1 MYASRPVT
9 APVAF
14 GERSL
19 RLRGRFLRRVG
30 FRLWTWRSLPLAAF
44 AGVRVTRLDSEVA
57 VVRLPGG
64 WRSQNPFR
72 STYFAAQAMA
82 AELSTGAPLLVLAAD
97 GSASISTLVTGLE
110 VRFAKKLV
118 GEGLFTC
125 ADLPALRDAVAR
137 AAGRDEPV
145 EVVARSTGRD
155 TRGDVVSEW
164 AVTWSLKRRAV

>member
-1 MYASRPVT
+1 VS
-9 APVAF
+9 APVVF

-19 RLRGRFLRRVG
+19 RLRRRILGRVG
-30 FRLWTWRSLPLAAF
+30 FPFWAWRSLPLAAF
-44 AGVRVTRLDSEVA
+44 AGVRLTRLDSEA
-57 VVRLPGG
+57 SVVRLPGG

-97 GSASISTLVTGLE
+97 SSPSVATLVIGLE
-110 VRFAKKLV
+110 ARFVKKLV

-125 ADLPALRDAVAR
+125 AEVPVLRDAVAR
-137 AAGRDEPV
+137 AALRDEPV

-155 TRGDVVSEW
+155 ARGDAVSEW
-164 AVTWSLKRRAV
+164 AVTWSLKRRGAV

>member
-1 MYASRPVT
+1 MV
-9 APVAF
+9 F

-19 RLRGRFLRRVG
+19 RLRRRILGRVS
-30 FRLWTWRSLPLAAF
+30 FRFWTWRSLPLAAF
-44 AGVRVTRLDSEVA
+44 AGVRLTRLDSEAA

-97 GSASISTLVTGLE
+97 SSASISTLVTGLE
-110 VRFAKKLV
+110 ARFAKKLV

-125 ADLPALRDAVAR
+125 ADVPALRDAVAR

-145 EVVARSTGRD
+145 ELVARSTGRD
-155 TRGDVVSEW
+155 ARGDVVSEW
-164 AVTWSLKRRAV
+164 TVTWSLKRRGAV

>member
-1 MYASRPVT
+1 VS
-9 APVAF
+9 APVVY

-19 RLRGRFLRRVG
+19 RLRRRFLGRVG
-30 FRLWTWRSLPLAAF
+30 FRFWTWRSLPLAAF
-44 AGVRVTRLDSEVA
+44 AGVRLTRLDSEAA

-97 GSASISTLVTGLE
+97 SSPSVATLVTALE
-110 VRFAKKLV
+110 ARFVKKLV

-125 ADLPALRDAVAR
+125 ADVPTLGEAVAR
-137 AAGRDEPV
+137 AARQDEPV
-145 EVVARSTGRD
+145 EFVVRSTGRD
-155 TRGDVVSEW
+155 AREDVVSEW
-164 AVTWSLKRRAV
+164 AVTWSLKRRGAM